1 MHRAVPIGVPSNA
14 LSKIVINTSR
24 VPKPQ
29 IAEMKQIMDQKCIN
43 INLYDLVSRVQFFA
57 PKLFIIKIADFIF
70 IFKITPILFIK
81 SVLNK
86 FIK

>member
-1 MHRAVPIGVPSNA
+1 MTLDNEVVNFKEGTCIKVLPNAVR
-14 LSKIVINTSR
+14 TM
-24 VPKPQ
+24 
-29 IAEMKQIMDQKCIN
+29 E
-43 INLYDLVSRVQFFA
+43 VSRVQFFA